1 MNDYF
6 NDPTRLAP
14 ARVERESRADGSFI
28 LRSPEPLQTYAR
40 CVGEWL
46 EHWAVER
53 PEHTFLAERRD
64 GQWYRLGYA
73 EVRRQV
79 GALAQGLLNLRLPA
93 GQPLVVLSEND
104 IDHALLSLAAMHVG
118 IPVAT
123 ISVAYSLSAG
133 DCAKLRQ
140 IVETLAPGAVFVSDG
155 QAYGRALEL
164 SGVNCPVLV
173 ARNTEHVAGAIALA
187 DLYQTV
193 ETAAVAQAFA
203 TLGPDSHARYL
214 LTSGSTGTPKVVVT
228 TQRMLCANQQAIA
241 QCWRFVET
249 TEMVVLDW
257 LPWSHVFGANH
268 NFNLILRNGGA
279 LYIDEGRP
287 VPGLIE
293 RTVEN
298 IKDIRPTLFFNVPR
312 GYEVLLPYLEADR
325 ELAQALFERLDML
338 FYAAAALPQSSWDRL
353 VAVAA
358 EVREKPLFFTS
369 EWGCTE
375 SSPVLTNVHFRLERA
390 GNIGLPV
397 PGVEI
402 KFVPSGDK
410 LEMRVRG
417 ESVFREYRN
426 SPELTAQAFDE
437 EGFYMIGDAGLLIDP
452 ERPERGIQFNGR
464 VTEDFKLTSGTW
476 VSVGTL
482 RLRIVSALS
491 PYAQDCVITGHDRDD
506 IGVLLFPSPALR
518 ALAGADGAGL
528 SGEQLAAVPAVR
540 EALLAGL
547 AKLEQ
552 ESPAS
557 SRHAARLL
565 ILDTPPSLDAG
576 EITDKG
582 YINQRLV
589 LGLRADQVLRLYAEI
604 TDDAVILLSE
614 TRGALEHANHG

>member
-1 MNDYF
+1 
-6 NDPTRLAP
+6 
-14 ARVERESRADGSFI
+14 
-28 LRSPEPLQTYAR
+28 
-40 CVGEWL
+40 
-46 EHWAVER
+46 
-53 PEHTFLAERRD
+53 
-64 GQWYRLGYA
+64 
-73 EVRRQV
+73 
-79 GALAQGLLNLRLPA
+79 
-93 GQPLVVLSEND
+93 
-104 IDHALLSLAAMHVG
+104 
-118 IPVAT
+118 
-123 ISVAYSLSAG
+123 
-133 DCAKLRQ
+133 
-140 IVETLAPGAVFVSDG
+140 
-155 QAYGRALEL
+155 
-164 SGVNCPVLV
+164 
-173 ARNTEHVAGAIALA
+173 
-187 DLYQTV
+187 
-193 ETAAVAQAFA
+193 
-203 TLGPDSHARYL
+203 
-214 LTSGSTGTPKVVVT
+214 
-228 TQRMLCANQQAIA
+228 MLCANQQAIA